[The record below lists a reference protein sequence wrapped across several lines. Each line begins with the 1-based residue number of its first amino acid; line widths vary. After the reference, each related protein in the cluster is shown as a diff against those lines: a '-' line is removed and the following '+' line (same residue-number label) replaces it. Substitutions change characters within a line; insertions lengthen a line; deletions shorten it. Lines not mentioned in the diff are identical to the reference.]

1 MTTESRKIQLETEV
15 DATGARK
22 GFEEVK
28 QGARDMAQAVG
39 QAGAQASKGMD
50 GIGAG
55 AQDGAQGIDR
65 ATRSIIGSIERATA
79 ALKAGGKAGSEY
91 YELLARQRGVSVD
104 TLRPYLDQ
112 LKQAEMA
119 QQAASGSLGKM
130 ESSAKQTAAAL
141 RGVPAQFT
149 DIITSLQG
157 GQAPLTV
164 FLQQGGQLK
173 DMFGGAGNAA
183 RALSG
188 YVLGLVNPMTVAAAV
203 AGTLAVAYNQ
213 GSKEADGYR
222 RAIVL
227 TGNAA
232 GTTTGQLTEYARA
245 IAAVVGTQGKAAE
258 TIAAFVST
266 GRVQSQMLE
275 QFSTAA
281 IRFERATGQA
291 VGETAKQFADLRNAP
306 LEATLKLNEG
316 MNYLTRSTYNQIKAL
331 EDQGRITEAAAAAQS
346 AYADALNSRSGE
358 MEANLGTIE
367 RGWLAVK
374 DAAKKA
380 WGAILNVGR
389 AGTQADALAGLESN
403 LARVQRELAGGGFSE
418 TAGGAVTGRPMDA
431 RRRAQ
436 LQAEE
441 MALQEQVKLLR
452 QSITLSQ
459 ERAAAEAKAAEQNRA
474 RAAWEK
480 EGLKYLDDRARLERE
495 INAERERGLAA
506 GASQAE
512 IEARIAAIR
521 ERAAKKGPASRPGD
535 EFAADRAAA
544 KEWAQFYQRA
554 ADLADKAAGK
564 VANLSE
570 AQSELLKFLQSPAYD
585 KASEAA
591 RQMTLE
597 KLYEAAA
604 HEQASAAQKES
615 ARIAEEATK
624 AYGQW
629 IDALEK
635 SADAAAKQVQ
645 SLDVENR
652 AAVIAAEGYY
662 SLAQAVQLVEIARLE
677 ERQAAMLGNEDA
689 VLAIQREID
698 KRRELVGLIGAKEAR
713 QAAADASKKAE
724 QEALRSLQSIDDAG
738 REAFLAIGREG
749 VDAFERIGDSLKA
762 SVLDVLYQLTLR
774 PYIIQV
780 AAQVTGAPQSAV
792 QKLTG
797 GGGGSGALSA
807 AGNLTSL
814 LGSSWGGSLA
824 SGAFGGGITGLV
836 GSGLS
841 SLGSALGWSS
851 LSGFGAGLTGAG
863 TLAGSTALSMGA
875 SGAAAGAAVSAA
887 IPWIGAAVALA
898 SLFGDR
904 NKWTKGFG
912 AATVLDGIAAAGQTS
927 AFSDLTVAGQRNT
940 FSNARY
946 SDAIADGTQTVAQ
959 GIADMMRSFGGS
971 GSFSF
976 AQAVSTAS
984 KKNQAETNTSVVVN
998 GQLFE
1003 TGSTKSKKEDQVTV
1017 AAEQIS
1023 RATLKV
1029 FQETVDGRFGVYF
1042 DSINAL
1048 TADITD
1054 VQEVLQ
1060 TASSVRAFGESV
1072 RWLGGSF
1079 DDLAQMGVQTTA
1091 DLAAAAG
1098 GYDQLAQSAGAA
1110 YRLLYTEQERMAFL
1124 SEDVAEA
1131 FARLGQEV
1139 PTSAEG
1145 YKTALE
1151 QARAAMEAGTEGAA
1165 ENYAALLQLV
1175 PAWDEV
1181 TNAAA
1186 RAAAEVTRRLQDQTR
1201 GLEVGLLRASGDEAG
1216 ADAMQRAI
1224 DIEGLTEAQV
1234 AIYDYNR
1241 ALQAQIQA
1249 LEEQQ
1254 AAAEAAAEAAAQRA
1268 QAVADERAGLEQ
1280 QLLQVQGDTAALRAL
1295 EREALDA
1302 SNRAL
1307 YDQIKA
1313 LEDQQA
1319 AAEAAAQAEAEL
1331 ASQRQNLEQRLLQ
1344 MLGAT
1349 AELRRRELAA
1359 LDPSNRALQEL
1370 IYGLEDLNKALD
1382 DAKSSARS
1390 QAQGRIDAIEAQ
1402 KRAFEEQIDYF
1413 KGLLQRSADAELAR
1427 IDAAERASVAA
1438 LESQIATVERMAAAN
1453 RESVATLQAILG
1465 SLSAATQALRGD
1477 SPAVQAQ
1484 SYAQASSRL
1493 DQILANAR
1501 LGGMPK
1507 QDELDS
1513 LLGVITSRGSEG
1525 YSTAFDF
1532 QRERLEQANRTEGL
1546 GKILGTQ
1553 LTAQER
1559 MLAAQE
1565 SSAESLRQQIALVQ
1579 DDAKLQRE
1587 AVEAQVKQ
1595 AEATF
1600 SRLQGINTAVDSLS
1614 NVTAAIASLD
1624 DVYQADHLSMLDDQI
1639 KLQEEWLKSEEA
1651 RLDRIW
1657 ASAQSTATAA
1667 YATYNAVNGVR
1678 DAVNAVGS
1686 AISILTSAVLSQ
1698 SNAASVPAFAV
1709 GGIHTGGL
1717 RLVGERGP
1725 ELEVTGPARIYS
1737 ASDTA
1742 RILGAGAAQ
1751 ELVELRREQRAQT
1764 ASMAT
1769 LQLRFT
1775 KLLERWDRD
1784 GMPTTRTEVPA

>member
-130 ESSAKQTAAAL
+130 EISAKQTAAAL

-245 IAAVVGTQGKAAE
+245 IDAVVGTQGKAAE

-331 EDQGRITEAAAAAQS
+331 EDQGRITEAAAVAQS
-346 AYADALNSRSGE
+346 AYADALTSRAGE

-374 DAAKKA
+374 DAAKEA
-380 WGAILNVGR
+380 WDAILNVGR
-389 AGTQADALAGLESN
+389 RGTQGDALAGLESN

-452 QSITLSQ
+452 QSITLSE
-459 ERAAAEAKAAEQNRA
+459 ERAAAEAKAAEQIRA
-474 RAAWEK
+474 RAAWDK

-544 KEWAQFYQRA
+544 KEWAQFYERF
-554 ADLADKAAGK
+554 ADLAAEAAGK
-564 VANLSE
+564 VGQLSK
-570 AQSELLKFLQSPAYD
+570 AQIELVKFLQSPAYQNMD
-585 KASEAA
+585 EPA
-591 RQMTLE
+591 RQLALTQA
-597 KLYEAAA
+597 YAAIGA
-604 HEQASAAQKES
+604 EQLSAAQKES
-615 ARIAEEATK
+615 VRIASEATK

-713 QAAADASKKAE
+713 EAAADASKKAE
-724 QEALRSLQSIDDAG
+724 QEAVRSLQSIDDAG

-792 QKLTG
+792 QQLTG
-797 GGGGSGALSA
+797 GGGGSGALGKIGGLGSMFGAGGMTGALTAGAGWLTGATTFSGALSA
-807 AGNLTSL
+807 AGSL
-814 LGSSWGGSLA
+814 IGTGTA
-824 SGAFGGGITGLV
+824 SGI
-836 GSGLS
+836 
-841 SLGSALGWSS
+841 
-851 LSGFGAGLTGAG
+851 
-863 TLAGSTALSMGA
+863 M
-875 SGAAAGAAVSAA
+875 SGAMMGLGTFMP
-887 IPWIGAAVALA
+887 IIGAVAALA
-898 SLFGDR
+898 SLFGNK

-912 AATVLDGIAAAGQTS
+912 EATVLDGIATAGQTS

-1003 TGSTKSKKEDQVTV
+1003 TGSTKSKKEDQAAV

-1029 FQETVDGRFGVYF
+1029 FQETVDGRFGAYF

-1110 YRLLYTEQERMAFL
+1110 YQLLYTEQERLAFL

-1139 PTSAEG
+1139 PTSADG

-1344 MLGAT
+1344 MLGNT

-1370 IYGLEDLNKALD
+1370 IYGLEDLNTALD
-1382 DAKSSARS
+1382 DAKASARS
-1390 QAQGRIDAIEAQ
+1390 QAQGRIEAIEAQ

-1427 IDAAERASVAA
+1427 IDAAERASIAA

-1453 RESVATLQAILG
+1453 RESVAALQAILG

-1484 SYAQASSRL
+1484 SYAQASNRL

-1513 LLGVITSRGSEG
+1513 LLGVITSRGPEG

-1532 QRERLEQANRTEGL
+1532 QRERLEQANKTEGL

-1565 SSAESLRQQIALVQ
+1565 SSAESLRRQIALVQ

-1624 DVYQADHLSMLDDQI
+1624 DVYQADHLGMLDDQI

-1678 DAVNAVGS
+1678 DAVNAVRS
-1686 AISILTSAVLSQ
+1686 AISNLTSAVLSQ
-1698 SNAASVPAFAV
+1698 SNTAAVPAFAS

-1764 ASMAT
+1764 ASMAA